1 MGTTEKLKIAK
12 EILAMS
18 FMNATEKSAA
28 QGLQFGYTSYP
39 SDDIF
44 FGNQEE
50 LVKGWIV
57 DIKVKELG
65 YGERDIQQFRYPRP
79 DNIDAKNMEYHVILD
94 VMSHLIQGCLISW
107 YEVAKMLST
116 DAEIQKAIRDEA
128 TENNFITD
136 ESE

>member
-12 EILAMS
+12 EIMAMS
-18 FMNATEKSAA
+18 FMHATEKSAA
-28 QGLQFGYTSYP
+28 QGLQFGYNSYP
-39 SDDIF
+39 ADDIF
-44 FGNQEE
+44 FGNEE
-50 LVKGWIV
+50 EPVKGWIV

-65 YGERDIQQFRYPRP
+65 YGERNIQQFRYPRP

-116 DAEIQKAIRDEA
+116 DAEIQKAIKDEA
-128 TENNFITD
+128 TENNFVTD

>member
-12 EILAMS
+12 EIMAMS
-18 FMNATEKSAA
+18 FMHATEKSAA
-28 QGLQFGYTSYP
+28 HGLQFGYDSRP
-39 SDDIF
+39 CDDIF
-44 FGNQEE
+44 FGNQPEP
-50 LVKGWIV
+50 VKGWIV

-116 DAEIQKAIRDEA
+116 DAEIQKAIKDEA

-136 ESE
+136 KPE